1 MGTYTSYV
9 VDVIGLPP
17 EASAKVV
24 HILEEEYRLFCHTID
39 PDASRPEWAAHG
51 PDLVFE
57 NGGTDTGQAE
67 DIALALHKIAET
79 VIHPFVFE
87 VVEEAAEDWPGSRY
101 IYIPGS
107 ASGPPTPSA
116 TAPTS
121 PRASC
126 RSFSTAPRRTSARSS
141 KRPPAAPGTRPSP
154 SSATRRPAKTACTG
168 CAVLVQPAHPRYEQ
182 SSPLL

>member
-24 HILEEEYRLFCHTID
+24 HVLEEEYRLLCHTID

-67 DIALALHKIAET
+67 EIALALHKIAET
-79 VIHPFVFE
+79 AIHPFVFE

-101 IYIPGS
+101 IYIPWLGLWAADAVGDSTYVATSKLQELLDGPPEDLRPKLEEATGRRWHEALTKLRDAS
-107 ASGPPTPSA
+107 AS
-116 TAPTS
+116 
-121 PRASC
+121 
-126 RSFSTAPRRTSARSS
+126 
-141 KRPPAAPGTRPSP
+141 
-154 SSATRRPAKTACTG
+154 
-168 CAVLVQPAHPRYEQ
+168 
-182 SSPLL
+182 